1 MKTFVLTINPG
12 SVSTKIAVFKGTK
25 LILEDIVKYKLD
37 NEIFNDINDQLEI
50 RYKSI
55 LKCLVNNNINPDD
68 FEAVVGRG
76 GLLRPIPSGVYKTT
90 PELLKDLRNGYGGK
104 HASNLGGQLAY
115 KFGIEH
121 NCLSYIVDPVSV
133 DELNDLARFSG
144 LKDVERI
151 SQVHALNV
159 RSVAIQISK
168 NNKKNFCTSNYIVA
182 HLGSGIS
189 IVALK
194 SGKMIDVN
202 NANNEGPFSTERTG
216 TLPIYE
222 FLNYIKDNSLTINDA
237 QVQTTKKGG
246 LFSYLGTKDARKVE
260 SEICNGNSYT
270 KKVYDAMAYQI
281 SKEIGAMSTVLKGKI
296 DNIILTGGLAFSK
309 PLIEN
314 ITKSVDFLA
323 PIIIFPGENEMV
335 ALNNGY
341 LRIKNNEE
349 SVKIYDNY
357 IT

>member
-12 SVSTKIAVFKGTK
+12 SVSTKIAVFNGRK
-25 LILEDIVKYKLD
+25 LIIDDIIKYKLD
-37 NEIFNDINDQLEI
+37 NKLFPDINDQLEI

-55 LKCLVNNNINPDD
+55 LKCLVNNNFNLDD

-90 PELLKDLRNGYGGK
+90 PRLLKDLRNGYGGK
-104 HASNLGGQLAY
+104 HASNLGGQLAH
-115 KFGIEH
+115 KFGTEY

-144 LKDVERI
+144 FKDVERI

-159 RSVAIQISK
+159 RSVAIQVSQ
-168 NNKKNFCTSNYIVA
+168 NSKKNFDTSNYIVA

-194 SGKMIDVN
+194 NGKMIDVN

-222 FLNYIKDNSLTINDA
+222 YLKYIKENNLTINEA
-237 QVQTTKKGG
+237 QIQTTKKGG

-260 SEICNGNSYT
+260 REICNGNSYA

-296 DNIILTGGLAFSK
+296 DNIILTGGLAYSK
-309 PLIEN
+309 PLLEN
-314 ITKSVDFLA
+314 ITKSVGFLA

-341 LRIKNNEE
+341 LRIKNYEE
-349 SVKIYDNY
+349 TVKIYENHL
-357 IT
+357 T